1 MKRTLSLILILT
13 MLLSL
18 AACGSKDAAPTDDD
32 NAPSQEQG
40 SGDAQ
45 PGGTTGTP
53 DEPEQ
58 PEQTQPTEQEP
69 ADSKPEQTQPAD
81 NSKPKQEPVGEPE
94 KEPAKQPEQKPEPK
108 PAEKPAEG
116 TSAEPPTETPKPET
130 PAEDKPA
137 AAVDDALTILNA
149 IWNTYSDEEKFPA
162 AGGDSEHAVDGA
174 PGSFDVSN
182 ADSLSYQLTFPAD
195 DASLIDS
202 AASLVHMMNLNT
214 FTCGAFMSPTRT
226 TSPGSRTTCARP
238 FRPSTGCAAS
248 RISWSSSQSGRV
260 YFPCT
265 ETRSWST
272 PSAISSWRAIL
283 PLPPSMTRPSTHKTA
298 EKKRGMPRILL
309 FFFRLRAGRF
319 SYKIWSEHIAARRKR
334 HAEAKV
340 EAEHHLHIRA
350 AAGEPAADLPLRADH
365 RGRPDGLRKDHRG
378 ELVSGGAR
386 KGRAAAR
393 RPHQRVFRQSC
404 DLLAERAGRLCRAA
418 STCCGSMP
426 VPRTPPAAGCWRT
439 ISARSCRGK
448 RPAICSPTIFTCLQ
462 TRVTAF
468 LCSLAAAAR
477 HVT

>member
-18 AACGSKDAAPTDDD
+18 AACGSKDAAPPDGG

-40 SGDAQ
+40 GGEEQS
-45 PGGTTGTP
+45 GGTTGTP

-81 NSKPKQEPVGEPE
+81 SKPEQTQPAEQEPAKEPE
-94 KEPAKQPEQKPEPK
+94 KQPEQKPEPK

-174 PGSFDVSN
+174 PGSFDASN

-214 FTCGAFMSPTRT
+214 FTCGAFHVADANNVARLADDLRT
-226 TSPGSRTTCARP
+226 TIQAKHWMCGFPDKLVIVTVGQSVFSVYGNEELVNT
-238 FRPSTGCAAS
+238 FRDKLLAS
-248 RISWSSSQSGRV
+248 
-260 YFPCT
+260 YPT
-265 ETRSWST
+265 
-272 PSAISSWRAIL
+272 
-283 PLPPSMTRPSTHKTA
+283 
-298 EKKRGMPRILL
+298 
-309 FFFRLRAGRF
+309 
-319 SYKIWSEHIAARRKR
+319 
-334 HAEAKV
+334 
-340 EAEHHLHIRA
+340 A
-350 AAGEPAADLPLRADH
+350 AAVYDE
-365 RGRPDGLRKDHRG
+365 
-378 ELVSGGAR
+378 
-386 KGRAAAR
+386 
-393 RPHQRVFRQSC
+393 
-404 DLLAERAGRLCRAA
+404 
-418 STCCGSMP
+418 
-426 VPRTPPAAGCWRT
+426 
-439 ISARSCRGK
+439 
-448 RPAICSPTIFTCLQ
+448 AIN
-462 TRVTAF
+462 A
-468 LCSLAAAAR
+468 
-477 HVT
+477 

>member
-18 AACGSKDAAPTDDD
+18 AACGSKDAAPTDDG

-40 SGDAQ
+40 GGEEQS
-45 PGGTTGTP
+45 GGTTGTP

-81 NSKPKQEPVGEPE
+81 NSKPKQEP
-94 KEPAKQPEQKPEPK
+94 AQQPEQKPEPK

-174 PGSFDVSN
+174 PGSFDASN

-214 FTCGAFMSPTRT
+214 FTCGAFHVADANNVARLADDLRT
-226 TSPGSRTTCARP
+226 TIQAKRWMCGFPDKLVIVTVGQSVFSVYGNEELVNT
-238 FRPSTGCAAS
+238 FRDKLLAS
-248 RISWSSSQSGRV
+248 
-260 YFPCT
+260 YPT
-265 ETRSWST
+265 
-272 PSAISSWRAIL
+272 
-283 PLPPSMTRPSTHKTA
+283 
-298 EKKRGMPRILL
+298 
-309 FFFRLRAGRF
+309 
-319 SYKIWSEHIAARRKR
+319 
-334 HAEAKV
+334 
-340 EAEHHLHIRA
+340 A
-350 AAGEPAADLPLRADH
+350 AAVYDE
-365 RGRPDGLRKDHRG
+365 
-378 ELVSGGAR
+378 
-386 KGRAAAR
+386 
-393 RPHQRVFRQSC
+393 
-404 DLLAERAGRLCRAA
+404 
-418 STCCGSMP
+418 
-426 VPRTPPAAGCWRT
+426 
-439 ISARSCRGK
+439 
-448 RPAICSPTIFTCLQ
+448 AIN
-462 TRVTAF
+462 A
-468 LCSLAAAAR
+468 
-477 HVT
+477 

>member
-18 AACGSKDAAPTDDD
+18 AACGSKDAAPADDD

-40 SGDAQ
+40 GGEEQ

-69 ADSKPEQTQPAD
+69 ADSKPEQ
-81 NSKPKQEPVGEPE
+81 
-94 KEPAKQPEQKPEPK
+94 EPAKQPEQKPEPK

-182 ADSLSYQLTFPAD
+182 ADSLSYLLTFPAD

-214 FTCGAFMSPTRT
+214 FTCGAFHVADANNVARLADDLRT
-226 TSPGSRTTCARP
+226 TIQAKRWMCGFPDKLVIVTVGQSVLSVYGNEELVNT
-238 FRPSTGCAAS
+238 FRDKLLAS
-248 RISWSSSQSGRV
+248 
-260 YFPCT
+260 YPT
-265 ETRSWST
+265 
-272 PSAISSWRAIL
+272 
-283 PLPPSMTRPSTHKTA
+283 
-298 EKKRGMPRILL
+298 
-309 FFFRLRAGRF
+309 
-319 SYKIWSEHIAARRKR
+319 
-334 HAEAKV
+334 
-340 EAEHHLHIRA
+340 A
-350 AAGEPAADLPLRADH
+350 AAVYDE
-365 RGRPDGLRKDHRG
+365 
-378 ELVSGGAR
+378 
-386 KGRAAAR
+386 
-393 RPHQRVFRQSC
+393 
-404 DLLAERAGRLCRAA
+404 
-418 STCCGSMP
+418 
-426 VPRTPPAAGCWRT
+426 
-439 ISARSCRGK
+439 
-448 RPAICSPTIFTCLQ
+448 AIN
-462 TRVTAF
+462 A
-468 LCSLAAAAR
+468 
-477 HVT
+477 